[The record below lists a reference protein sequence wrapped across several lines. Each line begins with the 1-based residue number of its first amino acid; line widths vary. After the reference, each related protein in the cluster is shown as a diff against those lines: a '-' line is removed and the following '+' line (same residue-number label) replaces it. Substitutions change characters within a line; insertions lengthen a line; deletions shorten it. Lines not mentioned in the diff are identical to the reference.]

1 MRRELKLLNM
11 KALKKSL
18 KTITIISI
26 TIIISYILLYKSSF
40 NGYKVSINK
49 DKNIYVKKIE
59 DLQGAKDQLAE
70 YLRERFEDG
79 LQLSLKI
86 SKVRTSEDNFK
97 NTKEVVNELEKTI
110 KVDGVE
116 VKSDGKKIAILA
128 NEEEIKSFIKVAS
141 ENEKDKVGEGFNIK
155 LKNKITY
162 INKKVYLEEVTNIEE
177 LVKKNILTFNSE
189 EINKKV
195 LAKADNNTKSVAV
208 NSVVSMFKSPTL
220 GVISSYFGMRYNPI
234 LGYNKL
240 HTGIDIAANL
250 GTSVVSPFVGE
261 VTCAGWVDGY
271 GKTII
276 LKVNNLEAIF
286 GHLSEI
292 NVSIGQK
299 IEIGAVIGKVGSTGN
314 STGPHLHFEV
324 RKNGKAENPMPY
336 IK

>member
-1 MRRELKLLNM
+1 M
-11 KALKKSL
+11 KTLKKSL

-40 NGYKVSINK
+40 NGYKISINK
-49 DKNIYVKKIE
+49 DTNIYVNKIE
-59 DLQGAKDQLAE
+59 DLQAAKDELAE

-86 SKVRTSEDNFK
+86 SKVRTSENNFK
-97 NTKEVVNELEKTI
+97 NTKEVVSELEKTI

-128 NEEEIKSFIKVAS
+128 NEDEIKSFIKVAT
-141 ENEKDKVGEGFNIK
+141 ENEKNKVGEGFNIK

-162 INKKVYLEEVTNIEE
+162 INKKVNLEEVTNIEE
-177 LVKKNILTFNSE
+177 VVKKNILTFNSE

-195 LAKADNNTKSVAV
+195 IVKAENNTKAVAA
-208 NSVVSMFKSPTL
+208 NSIVSMFKSPTL

-234 LGYNKL
+234 LGYNKI

-250 GTSVVSPFVGE
+250 GTPVVSPFIGE

-276 LKVNNLEAIF
+276 LKVNNLEALF

-292 NVSIGQK
+292 NVSVGQK

-336 IK
+336 MK